1 MRGFRFILVLS
12 ILAAPLALPDRA
24 GNAMDPVLRQY
35 VDHEGF
41 NWTYKQTAH
50 FRLYFQ
56 ADSEARRHVG
66 ALKRN
71 VEADREHVIRLLGAT
86 GYDPPIS
93 AFFLKSGAQ
102 MKELVGVDVDG
113 RSRPA
118 QHAVFSVVTPAR
130 LHLKHE
136 LCHEI
141 ATNLWGAAEPWI
153 EEGLAVY
160 ADEGA
165 PVSNAEPDTIRYDA
179 WTLLSADSLIP
190 FENLIRP
197 DWNSTMYS
205 PDVTYT
211 ELGGFV
217 MFLHD
222 RFGVDRL
229 KQIWQGG
236 SQSIPAV
243 AGMSLADLE
252 REWRESLVTQFPAP
266 PTRHYRAGDVGFQ
279 IQ

>member
-1 MRGFRFILVLS
+1 MRGFRFIVALS
-12 ILAAPLALPDRA
+12 LLAVPLELPVRA
-24 GNAMDPVLRQY
+24 GEAPDPVLRQY
-35 VDHEGF
+35 LDHPGF
-41 NWTYKQTAH
+41 TWTYKETKH
-50 FRLYFQ
+50 FHLYFQ
-56 ADSEARRHVG
+56 ADSEARRHMG
-66 ALKRN
+66 TLKKN
-71 VEADREHVIRLLGAT
+71 VEADREHVLHLLGAT
-86 GYDPPIS
+86 GYDPTIT
-93 AFFLKSGAQ
+93 AFFLKSGSQ
-102 MKELVGVDVDG
+102 MKELVGVEVDG

-118 QHAVFSVVTPAR
+118 QHAVFSVVTPMR

-165 PVSNAEPDTIRYDA
+165 PDSSAEPDTIRYDA
-179 WTLLSADSLIP
+179 WTLLSAGSLIP
-190 FENLIRP
+190 FEKLVRA
-197 DWNSTMYS
+197 DWNSTIYS

-217 MFLHD
+217 KFLYD
-222 RFGVDRL
+222 RFGVERV

-236 SQSIPAV
+236 AESIPAV
-243 AGMSLADLE
+243 VGMPLADVE

>member
-1 MRGFRFILVLS
+1 MRGFRLILVLS
-12 ILAAPLALPDRA
+12 FLAVPLELPGRP
-24 GNAMDPVLRQY
+24 GEPSDPVLRQY
-35 VDHEGF
+35 VDHPGF
-41 NWTYKQTAH
+41 NWTYKETKH
-50 FRLYFQ
+50 FHLYFQ
-56 ADSEARRHVG
+56 ADSDARRRVG
-66 ALKRN
+66 VLRKN
-71 VEADREHVIRLLGAT
+71 VEADRDHVIHLLGAT

-102 MKELVGVDVDG
+102 MKELVGVEVDG

-136 LCHEI
+136 LCHEM

-165 PVSNAEPDTIRYDA
+165 PYSSAEPDTIRYDA
-179 WTLLSADSLIP
+179 WTLLSNNSLIP
-190 FENLIRP
+190 FEKLIRA

-217 MFLHD
+217 KFLYD
-222 RFGVDRL
+222 RFGVDRV
-229 KQIWQGG
+229 KQIWQRG
-236 SQSIPAV
+236 SESIPAV
-243 AGMSLADLE
+243 TGMSLADLE

>member
-1 MRGFRFILVLS
+1 MRGLRSILALS
-12 ILAAPLALPDRA
+12 MLAAPLAPPDRA
-24 GNAMDPVLRQY
+24 GSSVDPVLLQY
-35 VDHEGF
+35 VDHTGF
-41 NWTYKQTAH
+41 NWTYKRTDH
-50 FRLYFQ
+50 FHLYFQ
-56 ADSEARRHVG
+56 ADSEAHRHVR
-66 ALKRN
+66 ALKKN
-71 VEADREHVIRLLGAT
+71 VEADRAHVIRLLGAT

-102 MKELVGVDVDG
+102 MKELVGVEVDG
-113 RSRPA
+113 RSRPV

-130 LHLKHE
+130 LHLTHE

-141 ATNLWGAAEPWI
+141 ASNLWGAAEPWI

-160 ADEGA
+160 ADE
-165 PVSNAEPDTIRYDA
+165 PDTIRYDS
-179 WTLLSADSLIP
+179 WTLLSAGSLIP

-229 KQIWQGG
+229 RQIWQGG
-236 SQSIPAV
+236 SQSIPTV

-252 REWRESLVTQFPAP
+252 REWRESLVRQFPAP